1 MSGETRS
8 AEQAVSRLPGWLV
21 LGGAAAWRIAAMA
34 LVGWLVLQ
42 LLARVRLL
50 AVSFLIAIVVT
61 ALLAPLA
68 RLLRRHRAPRGLSAL
83 LPLVLGIGVVAAVVT
98 LFARGLAQQWD
109 GLVASARRGFA
120 QLLEWIE
127 RSPIALPDLSGIAS
141 GGVATDRVAE
151 GAIQTVTT
159 TLKIGS
165 GILLVLVIAFFLL
178 RDGERIA
185 SVLLR
190 GFTTG
195 ARRERARRA
204 AERAWETLERYIVGI
219 ALVSA
224 INTALTG
231 VALLVLDI
239 PMVVPLVL
247 FTFVACFIPFV
258 GTIVANVAGALVAL
272 AERGPEIALIFLGVG
287 IAIEA
292 LESNVTQPL
301 VQGRALHVHPLLV
314 VAVVTAGTVAFG
326 LPGAFLAV
334 PVLAVAYGVVKS
346 LREDGRP
353 DEPSKALP
361 QAEEVGGASP
371 APAS

>member
-1 MSGETRS
+1 MSGGPRS
-8 AEQAVSRLPGWLV
+8 AEQAVSRLPSWLV

-34 LVGWLVLQ
+34 LVGWLALQ
-42 LLARVRLL
+42 LLSRVKLL

-61 ALLAPLA
+61 ALLAPLS
-68 RLLRRHRAPRGLSAL
+68 RILRRHRLPRGLAAA

-109 GLVASARRGFA
+109 GLVASARRGFG
-120 QLLEWIE
+120 QLLEWVE
-127 RSPIALPDLSGIAS
+127 RSPIALPDVSGTMA
-141 GGVATDRVAE
+141 GEVDTGRVAE
-151 GAIQTVTT
+151 GALQTLTVT
-159 TLKIGS
+159 LEIGS

-185 SVLLR
+185 SLSLR
-190 GFTTG
+190 AFSG
-195 ARRERARRA
+195 RRRARAWRA

-219 ALVSA
+219 AIVSA

-231 VALLVLDI
+231 VALLVLDV

-247 FTFVACFIPFV
+247 FTFVACFVPFV

-272 AERGPEIALIFLGVG
+272 AERGPEIALIFLAVG

-353 DEPSKALP
+353 DEPSEALP
-361 QAEEVGGASP
+361 EAEEVGGGSP